1 MIHQARARRVRQLG
15 HSKGKGSA
23 MVDEQPEAPLV
34 RRSAP
39 RLFAAAAG
47 LVLLLITPIGSR
59 RGAVCS
65 VLETGQG
72 ERQLSL

>member
-1 MIHQARARRVRQLG
+1 MPGEFGNEVIAKETA
-15 HSKGKGSA
+15 SA

-59 RGAVCS
+59 RGACS